1 MIALLGTPPPP
12 PPATV
17 PPLKETGE
25 NEAVQSV
32 REKMEA
38 HRKNEPCHSCH
49 QLMDPIGLALENFD
63 GIGSWRAKDGG
74 LPVDAS
80 GRMFDGA
87 KLDGPVS
94 LRKAIVSHSDAFVG
108 TFTENLLAY
117 ALGRVIDYRDMPMVR
132 SIEREAA
139 SSNNRFSAFVLG
151 IVRSM
156 PFQMRRAEGGESRV
170 DDAIPTGPPDA
181 PAHQ

>member
-1 MIALLGTPPPP
+1 
-12 PPATV
+12 
-17 PPLKETGE
+17 
-25 NEAVQSV
+25 
-32 REKMEA
+32 MEE

-63 GIGSWRAKDGG
+63 GIGAWRDKDGG
-74 LPVDAS
+74 IPVDAA

-94 LRKAIVSHSDAFVG
+94 LRKAILSHSDAFIG

-117 ALGRVIDYRDMPMVR
+117 ALGRVVDYRDMPMVR
-132 SIEREAA
+132 SIEQEAA
-139 SSNNRFSAFVLG
+139 RNNDRFSAFVLG

-156 PFQMRRAEGGESRV
+156 PFQMRRAEGSES
-170 DDAIPTGPPDA
+170 PPGAA
-181 PAHQ
+181 PATSPPTATERH